1 MDFTLFNGICKGIV
15 KCKMLT
21 VTYILQKDK
30 HTFSNGKV
38 QADCVLCCIGD
49 IVHMLTQCSA
59 FGTDHLTC
67 RGGGGSYGFLF
78 RTEFFFRTT
87 RELEYLFCLSRLAR
101 IFFPELNIRL
111 YDKNSESDYYFPHPP
126 SPKSEYFFSAT
137 LGIRIFF

>member
-15 KCKMLT
+15 KCRMLT

-49 IVHMLTQCSA
+49 EDIVHMLTQCSA
-59 FGTDHLTC
+59 LGTDHLTC
-67 RGGGGSYGFLF
+67 RGGGGEGGSYVFLF

-87 RELEYLFCLSRLAR
+87 RELEYLFCLSR
-101 IFFPELNIRL
+101 
-111 YDKNSESDYYFPHPP
+111 KV
-126 SPKSEYFFSAT
+126 
-137 LGIRIFF
+137 

>member
-67 RGGGGSYGFLF
+67 KGGEEGVMVFCF
-78 RTEFFFRTT
+78 VQNFFFGQH
-87 RELEYLFCLSRLAR
+87 
-101 IFFPELNIRL
+101 
-111 YDKNSESDYYFPHPP
+111 ES
-126 SPKSEYFFSAT
+126 
-137 LGIRIFF
+137 